1 MGKLLKIIIC
11 LVIVSFFFYPTPYSF
26 TYGYNTKQLIAVL
39 GIFLYLADLYRQN
52 KFAISNEFL
61 GLIVYSLLISLMAIF
76 SASFHN
82 TQERAYTN
90 YIISMLVWISAAYV
104 VIKTIKFTHGTVSI
118 TLVAAYIIAV
128 SCFHGLVAMIA
139 DNYPPLDNFILRIVP
154 GIDWVKSEGRL
165 YGLSGMATL
174 DSGGIRFGVAS
185 VLCAHNIKTIIAKN
199 KTVTVPLYILAF
211 LILSVTGNMIARTTI
226 VGTALGL
233 AYLLIS
239 LSPFKKSLSSSVL
252 KTWIWLIMEI
262 LAVVILVVGLYN
274 SDEKFRRRTRFGFE
288 GFFSLVEEGHWRTGS
303 NDVLESMYVFPDNPE
318 TWLIGDGYF
327 VIPGSDPNYMGESTE
342 GYYKGTDVGYLRF
355 IFFFGL
361 IGLAIFSLYIIY
373 AGRVCIRM
381 LPGNTLLFLILTA
394 MNFIVWLKV
403 ATDCFFVLCLF
414 ICLGYVKNN
423 LEVEGE
429 IEESQEVQEQA

>member
-1 MGKLLKIIIC
+1 
-11 LVIVSFFFYPTPYSF
+11 
-26 TYGYNTKQLIAVL
+26 
-39 GIFLYLADLYRQN
+39 
-52 KFAISNEFL
+52 
-61 GLIVYSLLISLMAIF
+61 MAIF

-128 SCFHGLVAMIA
+128 SCFHGLVAVIA

-185 VLCAHNIKTIIAKN
+185 VLCAHNIKTMIAKN

-239 LSPFKKSLSSSVL
+239 ISPFKKSLSSSVL

-262 LAVVILVVGLYN
+262 LAVVILVVSLYN
-274 SDEKFRRRTRFGFE
+274 TDEKFRRRTRFGFE

-318 TWLIGDGYF
+318 TWIIGDGYF
-327 VIPGSDPNYMGESTE
+327 VIPGNDPYYLGDAVE
-342 GYYKGTDVGYLRF
+342 GYYMGTDVGYLRF

-361 IGLAIFSLYIIY
+361 IGLAIYSLYIIY

-381 LPGNTLLFLILTA
+381 LPGNTLLFLILTG

-423 LEVEGE
+423 LESD
-429 IEESQEVQEQA
+429 EEDKELPEVQEPA

>member
-1 MGKLLKIIIC
+1 MGKFIKVLIC
-11 LVIVSFFFYPTPYSF
+11 LVVVSFFFFPTPYSF
-26 TYGYNTKQLIAVL
+26 TRGYNTKQLIAVL

-61 GLIVYSLLISLMAIF
+61 GLIIYSLLISLMAIF
-76 SASFHN
+76 SSAFHN

-118 TLVAAYIIAV
+118 TLLASYIIAV
-128 SCFHGLVAMIA
+128 SCFHGLVAVIA
-139 DNYPPLDNFILRIVP
+139 DNYPPLDNFIIRTVP
-154 GIDWVKSEGRL
+154 GITWVKSEGRL
-165 YGLSGMATL
+165 YGLSGMAAL
-174 DSGGIRFGVAS
+174 DSGGMRFAIAS
-185 VLCAHNIKTIIAKN
+185 VLCAHNIKTMISEN
-199 KTVTVPLYILAF
+199 RSGVVPFYILAF

-233 AYLLIS
+233 AYLLINI
-239 LSPFKKSLSSSVL
+239 SPFKKNLSSSVL

-262 LAVVILVVGLYN
+262 LAIVILVVSLYN
-274 SDEKFRRRTRFGFE
+274 SDDKFRRRTRFAFE

-361 IGLAIFSLYIIY
+361 IGLVIYSLYIIY
-373 AGRVCIRM
+373 AGRACIRM
-381 LPGNTLLFLILTA
+381 LPGNTLLFLILTV
-394 MNFIVWLKV
+394 MNFIIWFKV
-403 ATDCFFVLCLF
+403 ATDCFFILCLF

-423 LEVEGE
+423 LESD
-429 IEESQEVQEQA
+429 EEDEELPEVQEQA